1 MNLFGAKDG
10 KAYEDTGIRM
20 IPPLIFVVALI
31 VAWGLQRIIPIGFP
45 LPVTLRWLIGV
56 PLIVLPFVLAPF
68 LFAAFRRADS
78 EYDVRKVPKNLV
90 TGGAFG
96 YSRNPGYV
104 SAVVF
109 CVGVAAFFANP
120 WVLIC
125 TVPAVALVHYRV
137 VLREEAVLEKAFG
150 ADYLA
155 YKRRV
160 RRWL

>member
-10 KAYEDTGIRM
+10 KTYEDTGIRM
-20 IPPLIFVVALI
+20 IPPLIFLIALM

-45 LPVTLRWLIGV
+45 LPVALRWLIGV

-78 EYDVRKVPKNLV
+78 EYDVRKVPKGLV
-90 TGGAFG
+90 TDGAFR
-96 YSRNPGYV
+96 YSRNPGYAT
-104 SAVVF
+104 AVVF
-109 CVGVAAFFANP
+109 CVGMAFLFANP

-125 TVPAVALVHYRV
+125 TIPAVVLVHYRV

-150 ADYLA
+150 TGYLA
-155 YKRRV
+155 YKQRV